1 MAHRPFFRGNASK
14 QNDLEKE
21 VLALRGEVQR
31 LWKRMPQT
39 PQEWEGSVLGGIGN
53 PGGGGGLGSGSG
65 SGSGY
70 KSARLISNV
79 VCSGSGLILTYVT
92 ITGTFTVT

>member
-1 MAHRPFFRGNASK
+1 MAHRSSFRGSASK
-14 QNDLEKE
+14 QNELERE

-31 LWKRMPQT
+31 LWKRMPQI
-39 PQEWEGSVLGGIGN
+39 PDVEGSVLGGIGN

-79 VCSGSGLILTYVT
+79 VCSGSGLVLTYVT